1 MRKIY
6 TLLLLLFAAGTIS
19 AFAVGTVNN
28 RLPLDLNLQ
37 KKNKIADSIRKA
49 AASRADEG
57 DAAEEPTEEEWTLL
71 GTGKYTDDIMTNTGV
86 PSMTWEVEI
95 YESKSTPGFYR
106 VENPY
111 GNGKCPYFAEPFECC
126 DFLLHAEKPDAVWME
141 YVEIKDVDFGLM
153 EDGIYCPAYTG
164 DMAGY
169 YIAEGYFDAATAIE
183 MGMAGGKMRGG
194 CITFAK
200 KGLMLNFPLYT
211 DGQETGL
218 NLYSNLEGLFCVALP
233 GAADYSFKVEG
244 TDMCADGPVSIAY
257 KAGADIAEVKYA
269 VYKGMLDFEG
279 SDDQLYEKV
288 KSEGVVAKDGSVSVE
303 PEYGIHT
310 VAFAAMSADGEI
322 MGTGSFYCF
331 GQQDEA
337 DKWKSI
343 GKAEYSEGVLSS
355 IYPDEVSVCVYEVDI
370 QESTTTPGRYRLV
383 DLYGPAY
390 THYDNL
396 VKDENILGHK
406 HHHYTVVDA
415 TDPDMVYIEAC
426 PLGADF
432 GYGQV
437 MMFSE
442 GWFSMQMG
450 LDLTDEFV
458 LEGFGTLKDGKITF
472 LGGAI
477 FLYMPQYG
485 MPRGNTNH
493 KFYIKLPGA
502 DEGSI
507 NEVAAGTDADAATF
521 YNLSGVR
528 MSGRPSVPGV
538 YVKVTEG
545 KAEKVMVK

>member
-1 MRKIY
+1 MRKFY
-6 TLLLLLFAAGTIS
+6 TLLLLFVAATVSAFAAGDDSS
-19 AFAVGTVNN
+19 ASAQ
-28 RLPLDLNLQ
+28 D
-37 KKNKIADSIRKA
+37 D
-49 AASRADEG
+49 
-57 DAAEEPTEEEWTLL
+57 EWTLL
-71 GTGKYTDDIMTNTGV
+71 GTGKYTDDIMTNSGW

-111 GNGKCPYFAEPFECC
+111 GNGKCPYFDEPFDCC
-126 DFLLHAEKPDAVWME
+126 DFLLHAENPDAVWME
-141 YVEIKDVDFGLM
+141 YVEIKNVDFGLM
-153 EDGIYCPAYTG
+153 DEGIYCPAYTG

-169 YIAEGYFDAATAIE
+169 YIAEGYFDVQTAIE
-183 MGMAGGKMRGG
+183 MNMAAGKMRGG
-194 CITFAK
+194 SITFAK

-218 NLYSNLEGLFCVALP
+218 SLASNLEGLFRVALP
-233 GAADYSFKVEG
+233 GAADYTFKVEG
-244 TDMCADGPVSIAY
+244 TDMCADGPVTITY
-257 KAGADIAEVKYA
+257 KAGDGIAEVKYA

-279 SDDQLYEKV
+279 SDDALYDKV
-288 KSEGVVAKDGSVSVE
+288 KAEGTPAKDGSVIVE
-303 PEYGIHT
+303 PEYGINT

-322 MGTGSFYCF
+322 MGTGTFYCF

-355 IYPDEVSVCVYEVDI
+355 IYPDEVSPCVYEVDI

-396 VKDENILGHK
+396 VKDENVLGHK

-477 FLYMPQYG
+477 FLYMPQFG

-507 NEVAAGTDADAATF
+507 SEVAAGAGAPATF

-528 MSGRPSVPGV
+528 LSGRPSVPGV
-538 YVKVTEG
+538 YVKVTDG
-545 KAEKVMVK
+545 KAEKIVVE